1 MTEAREASKKV
12 KFIDDY
18 SKLYAKIFEGDV
30 RSFEYFRDIQ
40 IGLLSEIKRKSL
52 PEIAKVVGLGDG
64 QELHHFIA
72 ESPWKVDNLRERRLE
87 ITKELLKDQKIKIGV
102 DETGD
107 KKKGSTIDYVARQY
121 IGNIGK
127 VEQGIVSVNIYAI
140 IDDITIP
147 LLFQVYKPKSRL
159 KLIKVKDK
167 EEKEPYLTKP
177 QIAIELIKEIV
188 SKGFNIELV
197 VGDSIYG
204 ESRYFVSELEKLK
217 LNYILATHSNHSVE
231 IEEGKKLSY
240 TTFTKYER
248 KLADGK
254 IEIRFIREV
263 IYGQRKSNRYFQVC
277 NEPLLFPDDSSYYFL
292 TNLNGN
298 IKKIVGNLYGFRTWI
313 EYAFRQ
319 SKFQLGWNHFRFTHY
334 SNIERWWELCF
345 VAYLLV
351 SCHSSFLVSRLLS
364 IYQNQS
370 ISFTSNDSVTKDI
383 LASSIS
389 FTDHPSWKVS
399 NSWIN
404 TLHNLRLIIQP
415 IISLSLLTAWIKI
428 FHISELVI
436 GFDKLLSF
444 MNYFSL
450 IHLL

>member
-87 ITKELLKDQKIKIGV
+87 ITKELLKNQKIKIGV

-107 KKKGSTIDYVARQY
+107 KKKGSTTDYVARQY

-159 KLIKVKDK
+159 KLIKVRDK
-167 EEKEPYLTKP
+167 EEKEQYLTKP
-177 QIAIELIKEIV
+177 QIAIELIKELV
-188 SKGFNIELV
+188 SKGFNIELI

-217 LNYILATHSNHSVE
+217 LNYILATH
-231 IEEGKKLSY
+231 
-240 TTFTKYER
+240 
-248 KLADGK
+248 
-254 IEIRFIREV
+254 
-263 IYGQRKSNRYFQVC
+263 QQ
-277 NEPLLFPDDSSYYFL
+277 FP
-292 TNLNGN
+292 
-298 IKKIVGNLYGFRTWI
+298 V
-313 EYAFRQ
+313 
-319 SKFQLGWNHFRFTHY
+319 SKR
-334 SNIERWWELCF
+334 
-345 VAYLLV
+345 
-351 SCHSSFLVSRLLS
+351 
-364 IYQNQS
+364 
-370 ISFTSNDSVTKDI
+370 
-383 LASSIS
+383 
-389 FTDHPSWKVS
+389 
-399 NSWIN
+399 
-404 TLHNLRLIIQP
+404 
-415 IISLSLLTAWIKI
+415 
-428 FHISELVI
+428 
-436 GFDKLLSF
+436 
-444 MNYFSL
+444 
-450 IHLL
+450 